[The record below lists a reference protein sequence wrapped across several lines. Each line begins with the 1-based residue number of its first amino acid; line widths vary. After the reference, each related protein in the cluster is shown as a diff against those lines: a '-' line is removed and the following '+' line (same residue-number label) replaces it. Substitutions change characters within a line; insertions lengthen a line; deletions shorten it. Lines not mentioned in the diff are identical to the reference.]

1 MKKAVVVGAGFAG
14 ATVARKLAE
23 AGYQVNVYEKRE
35 QIGGNAYDYMDKSGS
50 YIHLYGPHI
59 FHTSLDNVFEFLS
72 KYTQWFEYKHKVL
85 ATLMAITCPFP
96 SP

>member
-35 QIGGNAYDYMDKSGS
+35 
-50 YIHLYGPHI
+50 
-59 FHTSLDNVFEFLS
+59 
-72 KYTQWFEYKHKVL
+72 HKEIIV
-85 ATLMAITCPFP
+85 
-96 SP
+96 